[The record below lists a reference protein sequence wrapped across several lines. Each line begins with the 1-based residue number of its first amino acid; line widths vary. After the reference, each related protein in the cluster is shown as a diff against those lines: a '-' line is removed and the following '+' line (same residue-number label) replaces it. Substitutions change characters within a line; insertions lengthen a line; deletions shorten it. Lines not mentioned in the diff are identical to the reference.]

1 MGTGRGR
8 GRAGHVWKTPC
19 VAGVKGRRPRGP
31 GRRSA
36 PEDAGDGN
44 CPEES
49 PENPFHGFAGL
60 EAAVG
65 MWEGEKLLAL
75 RVGGRAAMGT
85 KPGDGGT
92 GEGRRERGH
101 VRFGRAAGANAHV
114 ETRAG
119 IFSS

>member
-1 MGTGRGR
+1 MEKR
-8 GRAGHVWKTPC
+8 VWKSPR

-49 PENPFHGFAGL
+49 PENPVHGLAGR
-60 EAAVG
+60 EAAAG
-65 MWEGEKLLAL
+65 TRGGEELLAL
-75 RVGGRAAMGT
+75 HVGGRAAMGA
-85 KPGDGGT
+85 KPGDGGLARD
-92 GEGRRERGH
+92 GGREHGH
-101 VRFGRAAGANAHV
+101 VRFGRAAGASAHG